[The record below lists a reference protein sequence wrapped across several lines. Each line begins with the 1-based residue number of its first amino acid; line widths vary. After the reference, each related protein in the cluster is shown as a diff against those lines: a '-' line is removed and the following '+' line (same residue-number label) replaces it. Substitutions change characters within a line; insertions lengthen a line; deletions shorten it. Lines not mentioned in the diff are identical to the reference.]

1 MKKAIGSKYECPSCG
16 NIIKL
21 KQILMENSGKTKFSF
36 DAPKSCGCGRKG
48 GFKLLSFN
56 ELTGIIVSDEQLE
69 KIEKIMEI

>member
-1 MKKAIGSKYECPSCG
+1 
-16 NIIKL
+16 
-21 KQILMENSGKTKFSF
+21 MENSGKTKFSF

-69 KIEKIMEI
+69 KIEKLWKYE